1 MKMKNILLVDDSEMD
16 NYISEFLVK
25 ESNLAEEINVFKSPI
40 EALEYLAVL
49 QSRQEEFPDAIFLDI
64 NMPDMDGFGF
74 LDEFS
79 KFPDEIIKATSVFML
94 TSSDDPNDVK
104 RALNYPVV
112 KKYFV
117 KPLSKAILNEII
129 LDNEFSA

>member
-40 EALEYLAVL
+40 EALEYLAKL
-49 QSRQEEFPDAIFLDI
+49 QSNQEEFPDAIFLDI

-79 KFPDEIIKATSVFML
+79 KFPEEIIKRTSVFML
-94 TSSDDPNDVK
+94 TSSNDENDIEK
-104 RALNYPVV
+104 ALKYPVV

-129 LDNEFSA
+129 LNNELSA